1 MTSYLIVG
9 AGGMLGQD
17 LRATLVGRDVT
28 ALSHASLDISIAADV
43 EQAVA
48 GHDVVL
54 NAAGYTAVDLA
65 ETHEDDAV
73 LVNALGAENLAKA
86 AAATGARL
94 VHVSTDYVF
103 DGAAASPYPEGFRLD
118 PQGAYGRSKAE
129 GERRIRAALNG
140 AIIVRT
146 AWTYGQHGPN
156 FASTMLRLAAERE
169 TVDVVDDQ
177 RGQPTWTLDL
187 AARIVEMLDTDVPGG
202 TYHGTNAG
210 SASWFEFAREI
221 FSLAG
226 LDPER
231 VKPISSAHFVRPAP
245 RPAYSVLGHD
255 GWAAVG
261 LSPMRPWQDA
271 LSAAFAAG
279 AVGAP

>member
-28 ALSHASLDISIAADV
+28 ALSRASLDISIAADV

-73 LVNALGAENLAKA
+73 LVNASGAENLAKA

-129 GERRIRAALNG
+129 GERRIRAALND

-231 VKPISSAHFVRPAP
+231 VKPTSSAHFVRPAP

-261 LSPMRPWQDA
+261 LPPMRPWQDA
-271 LSAAFAAG
+271 LSAAFVAG